1 MCSKLLKLKPFKSP
15 GPGGIP
21 NRILRQ
27 YAYELADLVALIFNQ
42 SLLSGKFPTPW
53 KDADL
58 TPVPKVEPATC
69 EDEIRPIALT
79 ANLLKVLE
87 DFVVRCYMDVG
98 RHSTQNRPK
107 TVWLSKKIVDN
118 VLSH

>member
-15 GPGGIP
+15 GRGGVP

-27 YAYELADLVALIFNQ
+27 YAYEQADLVALIFNQ
-42 SLLSGKFPTPW
+42 SLLSGEFPTPS

-58 TPVPKVEPATC
+58 TLVPKVQAATC
-69 EDEIRPIALT
+69 EDEIRLIALT
-79 ANLLKVLE
+79 ATLSKVLE
-87 DFVVRCYMDVG
+87 DFVRCCMDVG
-98 RHSTQNRPK
+98 RHSTQNRSK
-107 TVWLSKKIVDN
+107 TVWLSKKTVDN